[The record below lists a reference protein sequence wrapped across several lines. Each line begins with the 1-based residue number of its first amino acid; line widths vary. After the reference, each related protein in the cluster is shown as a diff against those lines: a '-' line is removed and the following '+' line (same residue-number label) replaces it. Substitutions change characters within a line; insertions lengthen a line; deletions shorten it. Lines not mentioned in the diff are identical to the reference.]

1 MFLQVSLQCVLEGL
15 GWGRGGGLI
24 NNPFFNTLFS
34 VNYYGNLS
42 SWDGGEVR

>member
-1 MFLQVSLQCVLEGL
+1 MLEGL
-15 GWGRGGGLI
+15 GWGAVGVGVGGLI
-24 NNPFFNTLFS
+24 NFFNTLFS

>member
-1 MFLQVSLQCVLEGL
+1 MLEGL
-15 GWGRGGGLI
+15 GWGAVGVGGLI
-24 NNPFFNTLFS
+24 NNPFFFFNTLFS